1 MKQIYLPNSNAQ
13 VRTFRRALLT
23 GVEITILDE
32 IHAVVGNRRGVHL
45 ITAVDRLVRLSGE
58 FQRIALSATVRRLE
72 KVAEFIGGLQ
82 VTGAGPEPR
91 YSPRAVATVRSTDA
105 KRYEIQDSADG
116 NARKVSADTG
126 ADAASGQVQGGGE
139 CGEAYHEVRFE
150 VVRKWISM

>member
-1 MKQIYLPNSNAQ
+1 M
-13 VRTFRRALLT
+13 
-23 GVEITILDE
+23 
-32 IHAVVGNRRGVHL
+32 VGNRRGVHL
-45 ITAVDRLVRLSGE
+45 ITAVERLVRLSGE
-58 FQRIALSATVRRLE
+58 FQRIALSATVRPLE

-126 ADAASGQVQGGGE
+126 ADAAD
-139 CGEAYHEVRFE
+139 GEAALALPARYREAANVAKPIMRSDL
-150 VVRKWISM
+150 RW